1 MPLPGPVRALRYRNF
16 RLFFVGQLV
25 SLIGTWMQSVAQSW
39 LVYRLTGSSVLL
51 GAVGFCSQFP
61 VLLFAPL
68 GGTVADRGNRHRTVV
83 ATQTASML
91 LSFLFA
97 GLTLTDTIKIW
108 HVFVLAALLGVVN
121 AFDIASRQALIGTMT
136 AKEDLMNAIAL
147 NSTILNASRI
157 VGPAIAGLLVA
168 KFGEGWCIFANGLS
182 FIAVLIGLLRM
193 EVPPQAQVEAK
204 GSALDT
210 IREGFAFVLSN
221 EPLYLTLGLVGVSNL
236 LGYSVSVLMPIFA
249 DQILKGGPETLG
261 TLVSAIGLGAL
272 GAAVSLALRSSLR
285 GLSKLVAS
293 AAVILGSFAILFSMS
308 RSYSLSLALLVPV
321 GFGNMLIL
329 GGSNTL
335 LQSMVPDA
343 MRGRIMSKH
352 SMMVS
357 GMASFGS
364 LLAGAEAARFGA
376 PLTVA
381 INCAIVAAAGIGYFL
396 RIPKFRNQAREL
408 VERSR

>member
-1 MPLPGPVRALRYRNF
+1 
-16 RLFFVGQLV
+16 
-25 SLIGTWMQSVAQSW
+25 MQSVAQSW